1 MSNIAGDGSLR
12 DAYRDGGLVEVTRR
26 KKKDHAS
33 TGFSAAAMRA
43 LSARFLTFYF
53 RAPVKAFFKPRID
66 YMVLPHPFLCVFGML
81 TISRDMRELSIREC
95 KQAKHG
101 RGG

>member
-66 YMVLPHPFLCVFGML
+66 YMVLPYPTPSFWGY
-81 TISRDMRELSIREC
+81 
-95 KQAKHG
+95 
-101 RGG
+101 